1 MVRARAT
8 ALNNADASRL
18 AGADPTAGGTG
29 HEYRAGYEFA
39 GEVTAVGEGVDTPAV
54 GEWVMGTTQSAQDTT
69 TQPAR
74 PATTQP
80 ARDTTLDHGAPC
92 GFRAVPGRGRCHPP
106 SVVLS
111 HSHARPAAD
120 RAAIAR
126 CVSLTNN
133 LSSLRD

>member
-8 ALNNADASRL
+8 ALNNADASML

-54 GEWVMGTTQSAQDTT
+54 GERVTG
-69 TQPAR
+69 
-74 PATTQP
+74 TTQP

-133 LSSLRD
+133 LSSLGD